1 MIGEGLFARVHQ
13 GLKIGQCNEAI
24 AIRKLKFV
32 ENSAFSETRLLKVAD
47 ELLNLA
53 HENIIKTY
61 GALLMEKGFVEEF
74 CVKIFKAKEVHSL
87 LGLINAIGEDFLEE
101 AKLKSFRDIS
111 NALSYLHMLK
121 VVVGDLKPANVII
134 TSTAKEEWVYKL
146 GDISPE
152 AKKRIDGST
161 AMLSCTSN
169 KDNFAYTAVY
179 LAPEMLQFNSKDM
192 NSNKSTACD
201 IYSFRILMHQ
211 VLFPVAPPFD

>member
-1 MIGEGLFARVHQ
+1 MIGEGRFARVYR
-13 GLKIGQCNEAI
+13 GFKIGQCNEAV

-32 ENSAFSETRLLKVAD
+32 ENAAFSERRLLREAE
-47 ELLNLA
+47 ELLNLV
-53 HENIIKTY
+53 HENIVKTY
-61 GALLMEKGFVEEF
+61 GALVIEKGFVQEF
-74 CVKIFKAKEVHSL
+74 CVKIVKSREVHSL
-87 LGLINAIGEDFLEE
+87 LGLINTLGEDFPEE
-101 AKLKSFRDIS
+101 VKLKSFRDIS